1 MNQGCPSYLIEHG
14 DEVDVPLV
22 HLGVGGAGDEGGV
35 VVDRHARLQVVHD
48 ASRVG
53 HRPCPHAHRRNLSMT
68 KFVVTSKAYDVLS
81 TVWSN

>member
-48 ASRVG
+48 ARRVG
-53 HRPCPHAHRRNLSMT
+53 HSRGGPHAHCRNLNMANVPIRAVQT
-68 KFVVTSKAYDVLS
+68 KQS
-81 TVWSN
+81 